1 MKKLSHSLL
10 ILLTIFLV
18 NCSSD
23 ENQNNNA
30 DCETKIQLNE
40 NTNQDSKSN
49 LAPSL
54 IEQYQD
60 SDDSNFGGEI
70 NLLWSDPP
78 TLDPHL
84 TTDGTSIGIVVE
96 LFSGLVKLNSN
107 ESPPVVADLA
117 ESWNISEDGT
127 IYDFTLRPNL
137 KFSDGELLTAEDVKW
152 SFERAANP
160 KTGSPVAEEFLGDI
174 IGIKEIINGQKLT
187 TEGIS
192 VINDRTIRIKIDA
205 PKAYFLAK
213 LSYPTAFILSKK
225 NVEDKN
231 NNWLESPIG
240 TGPFILKDY
249 TVGKEII
256 LNRND
261 NFWDRKAYLDKI
273 VFNLAGGVP
282 MAMYENNEIDITGV
296 TLADLERVEDKC
308 SDLNN
313 DLVTIPPRD
322 AITYIAFNTNK
333 APFDDIKFRQ
343 ALNHAIDKQLIA
355 DQVFSNLV
363 IPADGIIPPNFPGY
377 SEKISSLGFNLEKAQ
392 SLLAESKYASYNIDS
407 SGPEIDISKIP
418 RITLTIPG
426 TGGSVG
432 FTTEII
438 ADMWRENLGIDI
450 NIQQVEWATYI
461 QDLHK
466 GRLQA
471 WSGLAWEADYPDPQT
486 FIDVLFRS
494 DSSINYGSYNN
505 KNVDDFIYQAQVEQD
520 TKIRYELYNQAEQ
533 IIINEAPWLPL
544 WWGTE
549 SISLVKP
556 RIKNLKFYSLS
567 VSRFKD
573 VWIKDN

>member
-1 MKKLSHSLL
+1 MKRLIHSLL
-10 ILLTIFLV
+10 VILTILLV
-18 NCSSD
+18 SCGSNND
-23 ENQNNNA
+23 QNFDA
-30 DCETKIQLNE
+30 DCETEIQSSE
-40 NTNQDSKSN
+40 NTVQGSKSN

-54 IEQYQD
+54 LENYQD
-60 SDDSNFGGEI
+60 SDESKFGGEI

-84 TTDGTSIGIVVE
+84 TTDNTSIGIVVE
-96 LFSGLVKLNSN
+96 IFSGLVKLSSNQTNS
-107 ESPPVVADLA
+107 VVGDLA
-117 ESWNISEDGT
+117 ESWSISEDGT
-127 IYDFTLRPNL
+127 TYDFTLRPNL
-137 KFSDGELLTAEDVKW
+137 KFSDGELLSAEDVKW
-152 SFERAANP
+152 SLERAANP
-160 KTGSPVAEEFLGDI
+160 KTGSSVAEEFLGDI
-174 IGIKEIINGQKLT
+174 IGIRDIIDGKKLT
-187 TEGIS
+187 TNGIS
-192 VINDRTIRIKIDA
+192 VLNDRTIRIKIDA
-205 PKAYFLAK
+205 PKTYFLSK

-225 NVEDKN
+225 NIEDKN
-231 NNWLESPIG
+231 NNWLESPVG

-261 NFWDRKAYLDKI
+261 YYWDKKAYLEKI

-282 MAMYENNEIDITGV
+282 MAMYENDEIDITGV

-313 DLVTIPPRD
+313 DLVTIPPSHS
-322 AITYIAFNTNK
+322 ISYIGFNINK
-333 APFDDIKFRQ
+333 PPFDDTKFRQ

-355 DQVFSNLV
+355 EQVFSNLV

-377 SEKISSLGFNLEKAQ
+377 SEKISSLGFNLEKAK
-392 SLLAESKYASYNIDS
+392 SLLVESKYASYNGDS
-407 SGPEIDISKIP
+407 NTPEIDTSEIP

-426 TGGSVG
+426 SGGSPG

-450 NIQQVEWATYI
+450 NIQQVEWATFI

-505 KNVDDFIYQAQVEQD
+505 KNVDNFINQAQIEQD
-520 TKIRYELYNQAEQ
+520 ATSRYKLYNQAEQ
-533 IIINEAPWLPL
+533 IIIDEAPWLPL

-556 RIKNLKFYSLS
+556 RVKNLKFYSLS
-567 VSRFKD
+567 ISRFKD

>member
-231 NNWLESPIG
+231 NNWLESPVG

-407 SGPEIDISKIP
+407 SGPEIDTSKIP

>member
-137 KFSDGELLTAEDVKW
+137 KFSNGELLTAEDVKW

-313 DLVTIPPRD
+313 DLVTIPPRH
-322 AITYIAFNTNK
+322 AITYIGFNTNK

-407 SGPEIDISKIP
+407 SGPEIDTSKIP

-505 KNVDDFIYQAQVEQD
+505 KNVDDFINQAQVEQD
-520 TKIRYELYNQAEQ
+520 TKSRYELYNQAEQ
-533 IIINEAPWLPL
+533 IIINEAPWIPL
-544 WWGTE
+544 WWGTD
-549 SISLVKP
+549 SKSLVKP

>member
-1 MKKLSHSLL
+1 MNKLCISIL
-10 ILLTIFLV
+10 ILLTLFLV
-18 NCSSD
+18 NCSSNGNLD
-23 ENQNNNA
+23 T
-30 DCETKIQLNE
+30 DCETEIPSSE
-40 NTNQDSKSN
+40 NTDKESNSN

-54 IEQYQD
+54 IENNQD
-60 SDDSNFGGEI
+60 SDDDKSGGEI

-96 LFSGLVKLNSN
+96 IFSGLVKLSSN
-107 ESPPVVADLA
+107 ESSPVVADLA
-117 ESWNISEDGT
+117 ESWSISEDGKT
-127 IYDFTLRPNL
+127 YDFTLRPNL
-137 KFSDGELLTAEDVKW
+137 KFSNGELLSAEDVKW
-152 SFERAANP
+152 SLERAANP

-174 IGIKEIINGQKLT
+174 IGIKDIVDGKKIT
-187 TEGIS
+187 TDGIT
-192 VINDRTIRIKIDA
+192 VINDRTLRIKIDA
-205 PKAYFLAK
+205 PKAYFLSK
-213 LSYPTAFILSKK
+213 LSYPTAFILSKE

-261 NFWDRKAYLDKI
+261 YYWDRKAYLEEI
-273 VFNLAGGVP
+273 TFNLAGGVP

-296 TLADLERVEDKC
+296 TLADLERVEDQC

-313 DLVTIPPRD
+313 DVVTIPPRH
-322 AITYIAFNTNK
+322 AITYIGFNTSK
-333 APFDDIKFRQ
+333 PPFDDIKFRQ
-343 ALNHAIDKQLIA
+343 ALNHAVDKELIA

-377 SEKISSLGFNLEKAQ
+377 SEKISSLSFNLEKAK
-392 SLLAESKYASYNIDS
+392 SLLVESKYASYNGDS
-407 SGPEIDISKIP
+407 NSQEIDTSEIP

-426 TGGSVG
+426 TGGSPG

-471 WSGLAWEADYPDPQT
+471 WSGLQWEADYPDPQT
-486 FIDVLFRS
+486 FIDTLFRS

-505 KNVDDFIYQAQVEQD
+505 KNVDNFINEAQIEQD
-520 TKIRYELYNQAEQ
+520 VMSRYKLYNQAEQ
-533 IIINEAPWLPL
+533 IIIDEAPWLPL
-544 WWGTE
+544 WWGTD
-549 SISLVKP
+549 SKSLVKP
-556 RIKNLKFYSLS
+556 RVKNLKFYSLS